1 MRAHLDGSY
10 NRGMRQLPRPMRVIA
25 AVLAFALVHTSFS
38 PEAWSQVVSVGAI
51 GAPVGGSAA
60 AAATNGATMSL
71 TNGPAMTMPAA
82 GLNAS
87 FGAPALTP
95 SPALAPS
102 FSAPSFSAPVVPF
115 AAAGTSERAE
125 PSVAQQAAVA
135 ALTASP
141 MAAASK
147 SDESKP
153 ALTPAV
159 APANNAEVRVESGP
173 KTRTIAARTSAL
185 ISGVATLG
193 VAALPLDISHANDL
207 AHGAAATLGYVS
219 ITAVPL
225 LAAAPLSRH
234 GAVGAASASRAA
246 GALSAL
252 CLAATLAGPSHGLF
266 QRIGLTVGDA
276 WLVAVGVSIA
286 TGRLTRKT

>member
-1 MRAHLDGSY
+1 MPITADPSPIRRLALGGVVGPAVFVGAWLIGSLSTPGY
-10 NRGMRQLPRPMRVIA
+10 SMVDDAISRLAASGADTRPLMTAGFVA
-25 AVLAFALVHTSFS
+25 FGLGVPAFAFALRD
-38 PEAWSQVVSVGAI
+38 A
-51 GAPVGGSAA
+51 VGG
-60 AAATNGATMSL
+60 
-71 TNGPAMTMPAA
+71 PAWM
-82 GLNAS
+82 
-87 FGAPALTP
+87 
-95 SPALAPS
+95 
-102 FSAPSFSAPVVPF
+102 
-115 AAAGTSERAE
+115 
-125 PSVAQQAAVA
+125 
-135 ALTASP
+135 
-141 MAAASK
+141 
-147 SDESKP
+147 
-153 ALTPAV
+153 
-159 APANNAEVRVESGP
+159 
-173 KTRTIAARTSAL
+173 SAL

-193 VAALPLDISHANDL
+193 VAALPLDISHAIDL